1 MKILIITTV
10 SGFLQQFLRADI
22 AALQKRGWEIYY
34 ASNFSHPVY
43 SCDREELER
52 RGITCFDIPIEK
64 SPSKIM
70 SNLFALRQIE
80 TIIEKLHIDVIH
92 CHTPLG
98 GALGRFAGNHTYSGA
113 WKPRVIYTTHGFHFY
128 KGAPKKDFLL
138 WKNAEKM
145 LAGMT
150 DVLITVNREDYGAA
164 RTFRLR
170 KGGAVYRIPGVGYDP
185 VRFYPDAAD
194 GTALR
199 KELGISESTFVFL
212 TAGELVPNKN
222 QMVLIGAAKRLK
234 AEDKVFRL
242 LVLGEGPERER
253 LQVAIDRAGLS
264 REVQLLG
271 YRKDIER
278 FYRAADCF
286 LFPSI
291 REGFGMAA
299 VEAMASGLPL
309 IASYNRGTR
318 EYAGENAYT
327 LRYDDAAGFALFMKR
342 IMEEPEKWEA
352 MSRVGLRM
360 AENFTRDKT
369 EAILDSI
376 YGTLERN
383 DGKRNGEEKE
393 K

>member
-1 MKILIITTV
+1 
-10 SGFLQQFLRADI
+10 
-22 AALQKRGWEIYY
+22 
-34 ASNFSHPVY
+34 
-43 SCDREELER
+43 
-52 RGITCFDIPIEK
+52 
-64 SPSKIM
+64 
-70 SNLFALRQIE
+70 
-80 TIIEKLHIDVIH
+80 
-92 CHTPLG
+92 
-98 GALGRFAGNHTYSGA
+98 
-113 WKPRVIYTTHGFHFY
+113 
-128 KGAPKKDFLL
+128 
-138 WKNAEKM
+138 
-145 LAGMT
+145 
-150 DVLITVNREDYGAA
+150 
-164 RTFRLR
+164 
-170 KGGAVYRIPGVGYDP
+170 
-185 VRFYPDAAD
+185 
-194 GTALR
+194 
-199 KELGISESTFVFL
+199 
-212 TAGELVPNKN
+212 
-222 QMVLIGAAKRLK
+222 MVLIGAAKRLK

-271 YRKDIER
+271 HRKDIER
-278 FYRAADCF
+278 FYRATDCF

-352 MSRVGLRM
+352 MSRAGLRM